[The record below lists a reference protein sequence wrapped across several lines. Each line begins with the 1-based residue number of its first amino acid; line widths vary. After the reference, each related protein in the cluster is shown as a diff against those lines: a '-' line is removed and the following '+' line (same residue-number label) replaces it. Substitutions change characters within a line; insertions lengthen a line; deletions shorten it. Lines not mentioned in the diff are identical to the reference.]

1 MLVSS
6 YGIKIPGLQFRVRIM
21 HNKAKYSNNKM
32 ECKYTAKCTRG
43 TVLLESTQITWFSE
57 RSDRRLDIERGC

>member
-21 HNKAKYSNNKM
+21 NINAKYSNNKM
-32 ECKYTAKCTRG
+32 ESKYTAKCTRG
-43 TVLLESTQITWFSE
+43 TVLLKSTQIRWFSE
-57 RSDRRLDIERGC
+57 RSDRRLDLERGC